1 MTQRRLTAMI
11 GDYPCTRALRTG
23 EVHSDTIA
31 LDFADVKV
39 PSTAFKRV
47 VRNQEFDVGELAI
60 FTYIIAKSF
69 NKPVELLPVVVIA
82 RFQHSYLLY
91 NAARGVMAPADLNG
105 KRIGIRSYSV
115 TTSAWLRGILQADAG
130 VDPKSIT
137 WVTFEDPHVA
147 EFKDPPNVER
157 AAEGKELTEMLFAG
171 EIDAMVGTDR
181 LAKDDRLK
189 TVFPDPAAAAKD
201 WHARYGAIQ
210 INHMV
215 TVTRSLLDADPA
227 AVREV
232 YRMLRESKKAAPPA
246 EGGLDLTPVGL
257 EANRRNIDVA
267 IEYTYRQ
274 GLIPKRYSVED
285 LFDPRILAM
294 E

>member
-11 GDYPCTRALRTG
+11 GDYPGTLALKRG
-23 EVHSDTIA
+23 DIRSDTIA

-60 FTYIIAKSF
+60 FTYIIARSF
-69 NKPVELLPVVVIA
+69 NKPVELLPAVMIA

-91 NAARGVMAPADLNG
+91 NAARGVMAPGDLNG

-189 TVFPDPAAAAKD
+189 TVFPDPAAAARD

-215 TVTRSLLDADPA
+215 TVTRSLLDSDPE

-232 YRMLRESKKAAPPA
+232 YRMLRESKQAAPPA

-257 EANRRNIDVA
+257 EANRRNLDVA

-274 GLIPKRYSVED
+274 GLIPKRFSVEE

-294 E
+294 G